1 MSRNKT
7 SFVVLVILAG
17 IFVIAIAMV
26 FNTSVR
32 RENAL
37 KRQASVNEKIEFLN
51 SIDLTVYWIGGF
63 PSELEK
69 LRQNTNVIMP
79 ENISRDNMPVKS
91 STFRISITEK
101 IGDQKGETKE
111 IVPRK
116 YSEYMMIVLTSTE
129 GITDEAK
136 DILRD
141 CIVYNGVP
149 ILCIGSDAC
158 RFVGTILIHGSGYD
172 KDHTLY
178 YKLNEGYKEPYL
190 DVKAVSAGGV
200 EFADAFCTKLSE
212 YCNAAAT
219 KKQTEASEII
229 ASANISASAA
239 AATSTAPETSE
250 TVTETTETS
259 ETRQFLMP
267 PSE

>member
-1 MSRNKT
+1 M
-7 SFVVLVILAG
+7 LVILAG
-17 IFVIAIAMV
+17 FFVIAMAMV

-32 RENAL
+32 RESAL
-37 KRQASVNEKIEFLN
+37 KKQASVNEKIEFLN

-69 LRQNTNVIMP
+69 LREKTTIIMP
-79 ENISRDNMPVKS
+79 EEISRETMPIKS
-91 STFRISITEK
+91 STFRIEIKEK
-101 IGDQKGETKE
+101 SGATSE

-116 YSEYMMIVLTSTE
+116 YSEYMMIVLASTE

-149 ILCIGSDAC
+149 VLCIGSDAC
-158 RFVGTILIHGSGYD
+158 QFVGTILIHGSGYD

-200 EFADAFCTKLSE
+200 EFADAFCARLCE
-212 YCNAAAT
+212 YCNVTAV
-219 KKQTEASEII
+219 KKNAEASEKI
-229 ASANISASAA
+229 ASAA
-239 AATSTAPETSE
+239 ASANEAAATTNETAAAEIPSETSE
-250 TVTETTETS
+250 SVTETRETQ
-259 ETRQFLMP
+259 QFLMP
-267 PSE
+267 PAE

>member
-1 MSRNKT
+1 M
-7 SFVVLVILAG
+7 LVILAG

-51 SIDLTVYWIGGF
+51 SIALTVYWIGGF

-79 ENISRDNMPVKS
+79 EDISRETMPVKS
-91 STFRISITEK
+91 STFRIEIKEK
-101 IGDQKGETKE
+101 SGTTKE

-116 YSEYMMIVLTSTE
+116 YSEYMLIVLTSTE
-129 GITDEAK
+129 GITEEAK
-136 DILRD
+136 EILRD

-149 ILCIGSDAC
+149 ILCVGSDAC
-158 RFVGTILIHGSGYD
+158 QFVGTILIHGSGYD

-178 YKLNEGYKEPYL
+178 YKLNEGYKEPYI

-200 EFADAFCTKLSE
+200 EFADAFCAKLCE
-212 YCNAAAT
+212 YCNVSAE
-219 KKQTEASEII
+219 KKNAEASERI
-229 ASANISASAA
+229 ASASISAGEA
-239 AATSTAPETSE
+239 AATSTTTETSE
-250 TVTETTETS
+250 TVTETTE
-259 ETRQFLMP
+259 RPRFLLP